1 MRDLINFIETNR
13 HFGRNHPAI
22 RPRLQH
28 FFMIYTIFV
37 ANYFIIL
44 HTISCPFLGAVANFT
59 PLKEVGLYQSLRAD
73 LIGGF
78 EECFKREWRNW

>member
-1 MRDLINFIETNR
+1 MRGLINFIGKKR
-13 HFGRNHPAI
+13 HSGRNHPAI

-37 ANYFIIL
+37 ANYFVIL
-44 HTISCPFLGAVANFT
+44 PTISCPFLGAVANFT
-59 PLKEVGLYQSLRAD
+59 PLKEVGLYQPLRAD

>member
-1 MRDLINFIETNR
+1 M
-13 HFGRNHPAI
+13 
-22 RPRLQH
+22 
-28 FFMIYTIFV
+28 
-37 ANYFIIL
+37 ANYFVIL

-59 PLKEVGLYQSLRAD
+59 PLKEVGLYQPLRAD